1 MCVKVSWKDFLL
13 EPLSLRREV
22 RTDGEEESLETKS
35 SRLFFFYSQ
44 ASHSFKSLFSSSNNI
59 LHNILYTIICVL
71 TYLSMRYL
79 HNIFLAT
86 SEV

>member
-1 MCVKVSWKDFLL
+1 M
-13 EPLSLRREV
+13 

-35 SRLFFFYSQ
+35 SRLFFYSQ